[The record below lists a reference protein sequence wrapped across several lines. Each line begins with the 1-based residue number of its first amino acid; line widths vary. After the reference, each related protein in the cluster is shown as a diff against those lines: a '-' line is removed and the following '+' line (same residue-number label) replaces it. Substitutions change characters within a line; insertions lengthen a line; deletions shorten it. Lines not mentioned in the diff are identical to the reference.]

1 MLSDVRHD
9 DRLAFAE
16 LRKREFAR
24 LDDAGIAYLDY
35 TGSALHGASQLERY
49 IELVQGGVFGN
60 PHSEHAPSRASTA
73 MLARACEATLAFFD
87 VDAATH
93 AVCFTAN
100 ASAAIKL
107 VAESYPFGPRRGL
120 VLAADNHNSVNG
132 MRVFA
137 RRAGAPVQVLALDG
151 QLRLLQPDVHLA
163 RMGPGL
169 LAFPAQSNFSG
180 VRHPLALVE
189 QAKASGHDVLL
200 DAASFVGNARLSLRN
215 CPADFTAISVYKM
228 FGFPTGVGALI
239 ARRSALDKL
248 CRPWFAGGS
257 VDFVSV
263 QNERHQLRPE
273 LEGFEDGTP
282 NFLGVAGVPIGLEF
296 LLSVGSERLARHC
309 AELTASF
316 LDGLNRLKHTNGAP
330 KAMMYGPRNGEQR
343 GATVAFNLLD
353 ADGAVLPYADIEA
366 RLGASGI
373 AVRGGCF
380 CNPGAAEAA
389 FGLDGMAAQRCFDSV
404 GAAFS
409 LARFASCMGD
419 TSPVGALRASF
430 GAATSLED
438 VERAIAAASA
448 SSGSA

>member
-24 LDDAGIAYLDY
+24 LDQAGIAYLDY

-49 IELVQGGVFGN
+49 VDLVQGGVFGN

-73 MLARACEATLAFFD
+73 MLARACEATLAYFD
-87 VDAATH
+87 VDASTH

-107 VAESYPFGPRRGL
+107 VAESYPFGPGRGL
-120 VLAADNHNSVNG
+120 MLAADNHNSVNG
-132 MRVFA
+132 MRVYA
-137 RRAGAPVQVLALDG
+137 RRAGAPVQVLPLDG
-151 QLRLLQPDVHLA
+151 QLRLQEPALHLA
-163 RMGPGL
+163 RAEPAL

-200 DAASFVGNARLSLRN
+200 DAASFAGNARLSLRH
-215 CPADFTAISVYKM
+215 CLADFTAISFYKM

-239 ARRSALDKL
+239 ARRGALDKL
-248 CRPWFAGGS
+248 RRPWFAGGS

-263 QNERHQLRPE
+263 QNERHQLRAGV
-273 LEGFEDGTP
+273 EGFEDGTP

-296 LLSVGSERLARHC
+296 LQSVGSERLARHC
-309 AELTASF
+309 AELTSGF
-316 LDGLNRLKHTNGAP
+316 LNGLGDLKHANGAP
-330 KAMMYGPRNGEQR
+330 KAVVYGPRNGEQR

-353 ADGAVLPYADIEA
+353 AVGAVLPYADIEV
-366 RLGASGI
+366 RLGTLGI

-389 FGLDGMAAQRCFDSV
+389 FGLDALAAQRCFDSV
-404 GAAFS
+404 GEDFS
-409 LARFASCMGD
+409 LARFARCMGEG
-419 TSPVGALRASF
+419 TPIGALRASF

-438 VERAIAAASA
+438 VERAIAAVG
-448 SSGSA
+448 GSLGSE